1 VTGTL
6 AGMRR
11 GYDIIGVFALAFVT
25 AVGGGLIRDGI
36 FIQAG
41 PPAVLTGLHYLP
53 VIIAAVLG
61 TIIIDSAVPPVRR
74 ILSGVPA
81 PAVRAEPP
89 VRQTP
94 SEYRECRFDSG
105 ILNGG
110 WRGPTQPCCLWWMR
124 SVWVSM
130 RLSGCRNLWM
140 PPSRFQRLFWW
151 ES

>member
-1 VTGTL
+1 MLPAEFQLPVAFDLTATFLFAVTGTL

-11 GYDIIGVFALAFVT
+11 GYDIIGVFALAVVT
-25 AVGGGLIRDGI
+25 AVWGGGLIRDGI

-89 VRQTP
+89 GRTDAQ
-94 SEYRECRFDSG
+94 R
-105 ILNGG
+105 
-110 WRGPTQPCCLWWMR
+110 
-124 SVWVSM
+124 VS
-130 RLSGCRNLWM
+130 RVA
-140 PPSRFQRLFWW
+140 FQG
-151 ES
+151 S

>member
-25 AVGGGLIRDGI
+25 AVGGGLIRGGI

-61 TIIIDSAVPPVRR
+61 TIIIGSAVPPVRC

-89 VRQTP
+89 GRTDAQ
-94 SEYRECRFDSG
+94 R
-105 ILNGG
+105 
-110 WRGPTQPCCLWWMR
+110 
-124 SVWVSM
+124 VS
-130 RLSGCRNLWM
+130 RLA
-140 PPSRFQRLFWW
+140 FRLRDL
-151 ES
+151 ERRLART